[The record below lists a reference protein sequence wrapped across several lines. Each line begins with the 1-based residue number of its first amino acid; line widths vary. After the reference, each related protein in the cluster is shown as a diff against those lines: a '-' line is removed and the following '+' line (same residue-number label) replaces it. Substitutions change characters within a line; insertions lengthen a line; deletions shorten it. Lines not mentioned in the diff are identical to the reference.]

1 MLGRILIALAVV
13 FFLTP
18 PALGAPA
25 YTAQVDTM
33 MRNYTEAD
41 RFSGVILVAKDGKP
55 IFRKAYGLANREWN
69 APVTPETRFR
79 LASITKQFTAAAI
92 LQLAEQ
98 GKVSLD
104 DPVSKYYPAAPEA
117 WAPITVKHLLTHSSG
132 IPSYTAI
139 QGFFGGPSR
148 VDRTPEEIIA
158 LTRDKPLEFKPGEK
172 YAYNNTGYVLLGH
185 VIAKASGQTYQAY
198 LQDHI
203 FTPLGLKDTGYD
215 FSETIIPR
223 RAAGYGLF
231 GGKIG
236 NAPYLAMSL
245 PHAAGSLYSTAD
257 DLLAWQQALL
267 AGKVISPAS
276 VTAMFTDQGFGYGYG
291 QFIEVR
297 DGKRFW
303 NHAGGINGFV
313 TMLALYP
320 DDGLTI
326 VVLSNFNSADMGRI
340 TRRLGELYFHPE
352 AGAGPAGAPKA
363 AELDRYVGRYRVSE
377 AETIQVSREGERLF
391 LERTGFPRNELSR
404 ELGRSFFVKGAL
416 VHYTF
421 GDGEH
426 AAQVT
431 RREGS
436 REAVAKRIE

>member
-1 MLGRILIALAVV
+1 MVERILVALAIL
-13 FFLTP
+13 FLLAP
-18 PALGAPA
+18 PAHAAPA
-25 YTAQVDTM
+25 YADQVETM

-55 IFRKAYGLANREWN
+55 IFRRAYGLANREWN
-69 APVTPETRFR
+69 VPVTLDTRFR
-79 LASITKQFTAAAI
+79 LASVTKQFTAAAI
-92 LQLAEQ
+92 LQLVEQ

-117 WAPITVKHLLTHSSG
+117 WAPITIKHLLTHSSG
-132 IPSYTAI
+132 IPSYTGI

-172 YAYNNTGYVLLGH
+172 FAYNNTGYVLLGH
-185 VIAKASGQTYQAY
+185 VIAKVSGQTYQAY
-198 LQDHI
+198 MQDQI
-203 FTPLGLKDTGYD
+203 FTPQGLKDTGYD
-215 FSETIIPR
+215 FSETIMPK

-257 DLLAWQQALL
+257 DLLTWQQALRS
-267 AGKVISPAS
+267 GKVISPAS
-276 VTAMFTDQGFGYGYG
+276 VTAMFTDQGFEYGYG
-291 QFIEVR
+291 QFIEKR

-326 VVLSNFNSADMGRI
+326 IVLSNFNSADMGRI
-340 TRRLGELYFHPE
+340 TRRLGELYFHPD
-352 AGAGPAGAPKA
+352 AGAGPSGPPTA
-363 AELDRYVGRYRVSE
+363 AELNRYVGRYRISDTD
-377 AETIQVSREGERLF
+377 TIQVSREGTRLF
-391 LERTGFPRNELSR
+391 LERTGFPKNELSR

-421 GDGEH
+421 PDGER

-436 REAVAKRIE
+436 RETVANRIE